1 MKKVNKKNQALPVS
15 VYNYKRLGFLSLREL
30 SRVKNF
36 SEIFLEKLVIDG
48 RLKAFM
54 IDRYW
59 YTTNSWFEEYLIN
72 LRNIAYLEIE
82 KSKKIRSS
90 SRVNLILEKTNRPV
104 VFLGQLNFIFLPLS
118 IIYFL
123 LLFCLAYSFIVD
135 SDIKIEKKNLFIVN
149 VKLKLRRGK
158 TDEIKDLTKENSRK
172 RKLTNPKQPSA
183 GCVFKN
189 LTYEKLAKQNLELAE
204 NLSAKGLFRG

>member
-135 SDIKIEKKNLFIVN
+135 SDIKIEKKNLVARVANYKIS
-149 VKLKLRRGK
+149 
-158 TDEIKDLTKENSRK
+158 DEIITQKLYDLLGVGSSDEFFGLIQVQAKE
-172 RKLTNPKQPSA
+172 
-183 GCVFKN
+183 
-189 LTYEKLAKQNLELAE
+189 
-204 NLSAKGLFRG
+204 